1 MIETD
6 YEVELSEQI
15 LHLIDKA
22 VVDSGV
28 EIRDLWDYYIMQFE
42 NIKQYETQEENP
54 MAAVG

>member
-1 MIETD
+1 MIQTD
-6 YEVELSEQI
+6 YEVEFSEQI
-15 LHLIDKA
+15 LHPIDQA